1 MRTVSYLRVSTEDQA
16 SKGVSLDVQ
25 RKKITAYADLYGLEL
40 VEIIEDAGVSAKSLD
55 RPGLQRA
62 LGLLKEGTADAL
74 LVLKLDRLT
83 RSVRDLGSLIETT
96 FSPETGKPALLS
108 VQDQIDTRSAAGRL
122 VLNVLVSVAQWERE
136 TISERTTSALAHKKA
151 TGKVYG
157 VVPFGFDR
165 VGDDLIRNEGELAI
179 IAQIRVWR
187 SEDLSL
193 AEIAKR
199 LNEQGAMT
207 KQGAVWGP
215 MQVKRVLDR
224 AGQ

>member
-1 MRTVSYLRVSTEDQA
+1 MRTVAYLRVSTEDQA

-25 RKKITAYADLYGLEL
+25 REKITAYADLYGLEL

-74 LVLKLDRLT
+74 LVFKFDRLT

-122 VLNVLVSVAQWERE
+122 VLERPGQRGAVGTGNHLGADHQRTGAQESDGQGLWGR
-136 TISERTTSALAHKKA
+136 ALWVRSRR
-151 TGKVYG
+151 GRSDPQRG
-157 VVPFGFDR
+157 R
-165 VGDDLIRNEGELAI
+165 VGDHRANPG
-179 IAQIRVWR
+179 V
-187 SEDLSL
+187 
-193 AEIAKR
+193 
-199 LNEQGAMT
+199 
-207 KQGAVWGP
+207 AV
-215 MQVKRVLDR
+215 
-224 AGQ
+224 